1 MSSAKLRRINHME
14 NIIYDT
20 LAYVKKLKKA
30 GFTDEQ
36 AEVQAEEIARIL
48 NENIATKKDLRELEY
63 RLKYQIIMAVGG
75 MLVGAVIIIGVLIK
89 ILH

>member
-1 MSSAKLRRINHME
+1 ME
-14 NIIYDT
+14 NIVYDT

-36 AEVQAEEIARIL
+36 AEVQAEEIAHVL
-48 NENIATKKDLRELEY
+48 NDRIATKTDLEKALRELEY
-63 RLKYQIIMAVGG
+63 KLKYQIITAVGG

-89 ILH
+89 ILR

>member
-1 MSSAKLRRINHME
+1 ME
-14 NIIYDT
+14 NIVYDT

-36 AEVQAEEIARIL
+36 AEVQAEEIARVL
-48 NENIATKKDLRELEY
+48 NDHIATKTDLEKALKELEY
-63 RLKYQIIMAVGG
+63 KLKYQIITAVGG

-89 ILH
+89 ILR

>member
-1 MSSAKLRRINHME
+1 ME
-14 NIIYDT
+14 NIVYDT

-36 AEVQAEEIARIL
+36 AEVQAEEIARVL
-48 NENIATKKDLRELEY
+48 NDRIATKTDLEKALKELEY
-63 RLKYQIIMAVGG
+63 KLKYQIITAVGG

-89 ILH
+89 ILR

>member
-1 MSSAKLRRINHME
+1 ME
-14 NIIYDT
+14 NIVYDT

-36 AEVQAEEIARIL
+36 AEVQAEEIARVL
-48 NENIATKKDLRELEY
+48 NDHIATKTDLEKALKEPEY
-63 RLKYQIIMAVGG
+63 KLKYQIITAVGG

-89 ILH
+89 ILR